1 MCVRQRTLGTWT
13 RLRALLPRMIV
24 AFAFLEQTSY
34 VNQNFVR
41 FIYSMDVENRGLPF
55 NSVLDGDANAV
66 NEEPAEQAFAH
77 LSASAVFE
85 GLEWTVEHL
94 SACFTLT
101 VASRHVLEAVFGEP
115 IIQGR
120 RGFVPHLRI
129 EGHIKLSIALN
140 TLLDRARQETWIGLP
155 RSSIPAGKYPFVAS
169 TTPLV
174 EFPVLCFPIPFD
186 FRRSRAEACE
196 TFQKFLRQYA
206 GGRRN
211 IAAVVTVWEEF
222 REDTGGFSLSSL

>member
-1 MCVRQRTLGTWT
+1 
-13 RLRALLPRMIV
+13 
-24 AFAFLEQTSY
+24 
-34 VNQNFVR
+34 
-41 FIYSMDVENRGLPF
+41 MDVENRGLPF

-85 GLEWTVEHL
+85 GLEWTVERL

-120 RGFVPHLRI
+120 RGFVPHLRV

-140 TLLDRARQETWIGLP
+140 TLLDQARQETWIGLP
-155 RSSIPAGKYPFVAS
+155 HSSIPAGKYPFVAS
-169 TTPLV
+169 RPPPHWWS
-174 EFPVLCFPIPFD
+174 FLCCVSPFLLIFAEVGLRLAKLSKNSFGLIRD
-186 FRRSRAEACE
+186 PKGDERRS
-196 TFQKFLRQYA
+196 LI
-206 GGRRN
+206 RR
-211 IAAVVTVWEEF
+211 
-222 REDTGGFSLSSL
+222 